1 MCIMFS
7 GEVYN
12 QAKVL
17 GKENSGDGKSIVEHT
32 DGVFHLVANEILNV
46 R

>member
-1 MCIMFS
+1 MKRQREEEM
-7 GEVYN
+7 EMET
-12 QAKVL
+12 